1 MKTNCLYCGNENP
14 KHGMKTCSR
23 KCTDE
28 LKKINSREKRSCL
41 FCKSDNVAVIA
52 NLSSDKTGEIK
63 NWYVECRK
71 CFATG
76 SKAKT
81 QNDAVAYWNREP
93 QYLEDNT
100 TPNIFEQ

>member
-1 MKTNCLYCGNENP
+1 MLNEVLRLTNGEVKTTT
-14 KHGMKTCSR
+14 K
-23 KCTDE
+23 
-28 LKKINSREKRSCL
+28 LKVYDCL